1 MSTDI
6 RRTLVPALDTSIPR
20 RRFLAVLAL
29 PAVAAV
35 LQACGGDDTPGS
47 PGTAGSSG
55 SSPAPADGLLR
66 SDVALVSTSADE
78 AEAAT
83 TALNAFGAEAYGL
96 LAALSDETT
105 GNLVFSPASI
115 AIALTMV
122 RAGAVGTTGTEIDD
136 VLHIE
141 DPTTIHRA
149 MNALSRALEARSG
162 TFDVAGETREVT
174 LSIANSLWG
183 QAGLAF
189 EQPFLDTL
197 AAEYDAGLRV
207 TDFRADPEG
216 SRSTINEWVSDETR
230 ERIPDLLPQGSITSD
245 TRLTLVNAV
254 YLKAPWSTQFSEE
267 ATVDRPFTRLDG
279 STVEV
284 PMMAARLTAPHAA
297 GDGWQAVELDY
308 AGNELAMVL
317 VVPDTGSLSE
327 VEGALAD
334 GLLDDVIAALGSTE
348 VELQLP
354 RWDIET
360 SAELADLLTEMGM
373 PTAFT
378 DAADFSGISRE
389 AALAISAVVHQANIT
404 VDENGTEAAAAT
416 AVIVGETSAPDPT
429 DVVELHVDRPF
440 LFALRDTTTGAITFL
455 GRVAD
460 PSAARS

>member
-1 MSTDI
+1 
-6 RRTLVPALDTSIPR
+6 
-20 RRFLAVLAL
+20 
-29 PAVAAV
+29 
-35 LQACGGDDTPGS
+35 
-47 PGTAGSSG
+47 
-55 SSPAPADGLLR
+55 
-66 SDVALVSTSADE
+66 
-78 AEAAT
+78 
-83 TALNAFGAEAYGL
+83 
-96 LAALSDETT
+96 
-105 GNLVFSPASI
+105 
-115 AIALTMV
+115 MV

-141 DPTTIHRA
+141 DPATIHRA
-149 MNALSRALEARSG
+149 MNALARELEARSG
-162 TFDVAGETREVT
+162 TFDVGGEQREVT

-183 QAGLAF
+183 QSGLAF

-207 TDFRADPEG
+207 TDFIADPEG

-254 YLKAPWSTQFSEE
+254 YLKAPWVTQFSED
-267 ATVDRPFTRLDG
+267 ATADRPFTRLDG
-279 STVEV
+279 STVDV
-284 PMMAARLTAPHAA
+284 PTMSTRVSAPYAA
-297 GDGWQAVELDY
+297 GEGWQAVELGY
-308 AGNELAMVL
+308 AGGELAMVL
-317 VVPDTGSLSE
+317 VVPDAGALAE
-327 VEGALAD
+327 VEGALSD
-334 GLLDDVIAALGSTE
+334 GLLDDVVAALDRSE
-348 VELQLP
+348 VDLQLP

-360 SAELADLLTEMGM
+360 SAQLADLLAEMGM

-416 AVIVGETSAPDPT
+416 AVIVGETSAPDPA

-440 LFALRDTTTGAITFL
+440 LFVLRDATTGANTFL

-460 PSAARS
+460 PSTARS

>member
-1 MSTDI
+1 MTPDA

-20 RRFLAVLAL
+20 RGFLALLAL

-35 LQACGGDDTPGS
+35 LQACGGDDAAEP
-47 PGTAGSSG
+47 SG
-55 SSPAPADGLLR
+55 STPPASNGIIR
-66 SDVALVSTSADE
+66 SDVALVTTSVDE
-78 AEAAT
+78 AAAAT
-83 TALNAFGAEAYGL
+83 TALNAFGADAYAL
-96 LAALSDETT
+96 LAELSQETN

-122 RAGAVGTTGTEIDD
+122 RAGAVGVTGTEIDD

-141 DPTTIHRA
+141 DPAAIHRA

-162 TFDVAGETREVT
+162 TFDVNGEQREVT

-183 QAGLAF
+183 QSGLAF
-189 EQPFLDTL
+189 EQPFIDTL

-207 TDFRADPEG
+207 TDFVADPDG
-216 SRSTINEWVSDETR
+216 SRTTINEWVSDETR
-230 ERIPDLLPQGSITSD
+230 DRIPNLLPQGSITSD

-254 YLKAPWSTQFSEE
+254 YLKAPWATQFSEE
-267 ATVDRPFTRLDG
+267 STLDRPFTRLDG

-284 PMMAARLTAPHAA
+284 PMMAARLTAPYAA
-297 GDGWQAVELDY
+297 GEGWQAVELGY
-308 AGNELAMVL
+308 VGGELALLL
-317 VVPDTGSLSE
+317 VVPDAEGLAAVEGSLP
-327 VEGALAD
+327 A
-334 GLLDDVIAALGSTE
+334 GLLDEVIATLTGAE
-348 VELQLP
+348 VDLQLP

-360 SAELADLLTEMGM
+360 AAPLADLLAELGM

-378 DAADFSGISRE
+378 DGADFSGITRE
-389 AALAISAVVHQANIT
+389 TALAISAVMHQANIT

-416 AVIVGETSAPDPT
+416 AVVVGVTSAPEPT

-460 PSAARS
+460 PSATRN

>member
-1 MSTDI
+1 M
-6 RRTLVPALDTSIPR
+6 RRSLVPALDTSIPR
-20 RRFLAVLAL
+20 RGFLALLAL

-35 LQACGGDDTPGS
+35 LQACGGDDTAEP
-47 PGTAGSSG
+47 SG
-55 SSPAPADGLLR
+55 STPAPADGLLR
-66 SDVALVSTSADE
+66 SDVALVSTSVDE

-83 TALNAFGAEAYGL
+83 TALNAFGAEAYAL
-96 LAALSDETT
+96 LAALSDDTN

-122 RAGAVGTTGTEIDD
+122 RAGAIGATGTEIDD

-141 DPTTIHRA
+141 DPATIHRA

-162 TFDVAGETREVT
+162 TFDVGGEQREVT

-183 QAGLAF
+183 QSGLAF

-207 TDFRADPEG
+207 TDFFADPEG

-230 ERIPDLLPQGSITSD
+230 ERIPNLLPQGSITSD

-254 YLKAPWSTQFSEE
+254 YLKAPWMTPFGEV
-267 ATVDRPFTRLDG
+267 ATVDRPFARLDG
-279 STVEV
+279 STVDV
-284 PMMAARLTAPHAA
+284 PMMSARVTAPYAA
-297 GDGWQAVELDY
+297 AAGWQAVELGY
-308 AGNELAMVL
+308 VGGELAMLL
-317 VVPDTGSLSE
+317 VVPD
-327 VEGALAD
+327 AD
-334 GLLDDVIAALGSTE
+334 GLATIEESLSAGLVEDVVTALSSAE
-348 VELQLP
+348 VDLQLP

-360 SAELADLLTEMGM
+360 SAQLADLLTDLGM

-378 DAADFSGISRE
+378 DAADFSGISRDT
-389 AALAISAVVHQANIT
+389 ALAISAVVHQANIT

-416 AVIVGETSAPDPT
+416 AVIVGETSAPDPS

-460 PSAARS
+460 PSATRS